1 MARIPLLTFT
11 LILLS
16 SLAGAEVIT
25 NPATAPDRTELEL
38 REMWRVGGEDDSDI
52 LMGKVG
58 VVISGPDGLVYALD
72 TQLSEV
78 QVFEGTGQHLS
89 TLGREGDGPG
99 EFRQPVNLFLP
110 GDGSIAVQQAFP
122 GRITYLDPATGDLID
137 TWDLG
142 QDDPESGGF
151 AFIESAR
158 RRGGTFLVSAAN
170 TAFDLEAR
178 EIRGTNFLALLDAEG
193 HERLRLAEVSSV
205 RSLVKFT
212 IDELAQYFPGE
223 RGLWDIAPDGR
234 IYLATS
240 YNDYVI
246 AIHDAD
252 GALLGSFSRV
262 HEARVRT
269 KTEKEDQR
277 SSMTININ
285 GMEPEIEW
293 KLQDRARCV
302 ERLQILDDGTIW
314 IRNSHGNEEWDDL
327 GRRVF
332 DVFDGEGHLLHEAV
346 VTVPE
351 GGQGHRLVPLD
362 DGRFILIKGMDSLSV
377 SISAGEGDD
386 GEIQEEELGDVLLE
400 IICYE
405 QAQ

>member
-1 MARIPLLTFT
+1 MARFPLLTFT

-16 SLAGAEVIT
+16 TWAGAEVIS
-25 NPATAPDRTELEL
+25 NPGTAPQRSELKL
-38 REMWRVGGEDDSDI
+38 REMWRVGGEDESDI

-72 TQLSEV
+72 SQLSEV
-78 QVFEGTGQHLS
+78 QVFDRSGQHQG
-89 TLGREGDGPG
+89 TLGREGEGPG
-99 EFRQPVNLFLP
+99 EFREPINMFLP
-110 GDGSIAVQQAFP
+110 GDGSIAVQQAYP
-122 GRITYLDPATGDLID
+122 GRITYLDPVSGNHID
-137 TWDLG
+137 TWSMG
-142 QDDPESGGF
+142 KDDPESGGF
-151 AFIESAR
+151 AFIETSR
-158 RRGGTFLVSAAN
+158 RRGGTFLISAAN

-178 EIRGTNFLALLDAEG
+178 EIRGTNFLAVLDAEG
-193 HERLRLAEVSSV
+193 HESLRLAEVSSV

-246 AIHDAD
+246 AIHDTD
-252 GALLGSFSRV
+252 GTLLGTFSRD

-269 KTEKEDQR
+269 EAEKEDQR
-277 SSMTININ
+277 TSMNININ
-285 GMEPEIEW
+285 GMEPEIDW
-293 KLQDRARCV
+293 KLQDRNRCV
-302 ERLQILDDGTIW
+302 QHLQILDDGTIW
-314 IRNSHGNEEWDDL
+314 IRNSHADDEWEDL

-332 DVFDGEGHLLHEAV
+332 DVFDADGHLLRETIVTIPEGGEGH
-346 VTVPE
+346 
-351 GGQGHRLVPLD
+351 RLIPLD

-377 SISAGEGDD
+377 SISAGDGDEGEFSD
-386 GEIQEEELGDVLLE
+386 EELSDILLE

-405 QAQ
+405 QVR